1 MKSISMDCMQIY
13 ADPEAAD
20 LVFTGGAD
28 TVVIGINLTTQI
40 ILTGKY
46 ACLLSPILS
55 VKPMHLNYLVI
66 FYDIFTRCG
75 SH

>member
-1 MKSISMDCMQIY
+1 MQMY

-20 LVFTGGAD
+20 LVFTGGAE

-46 ACLLSPILS
+46 ACVISHLLS
-55 VKPMHLNYLVI
+55 VKPMHLYYLVV
-66 FYDIFTRCG
+66 FYYIFTRCG
-75 SH
+75 SHRN